1 MYRLKTSALST
12 IEKAHKTSSATQL
25 AALIGVSEATVRNLR
40 RGSHQPSLDT
50 VMTVHR
56 LTGIPVN
63 DLVIKV
69 EEPAA

>member
-1 MYRLKTSALST
+1 MYRLIPSALNT
-12 IEKAHKTSSATQL
+12 IEKAYKTSSATQL

-50 VMTVHR
+50 VMNVHR

-63 DLVIKV
+63 DLVIEV
-69 EEPAA
+69 EKTAA

>member
-1 MYRLKTSALST
+1 MYRLIPSALNT

-40 RGSHQPSLDT
+40 RGSHQPSLGT
-50 VMTVHR
+50 VMNVHR

-63 DLVIKV
+63 DLVIEV
-69 EEPAA
+69 EETAA